1 VSSVFV
7 SNLPSTY
14 SEKDLTDIFKDA
26 GLKPQKAKLLFDN
39 DGKSKCA
46 GFVDFGNPK
55 DTAEAVKQCNNMNMS
70 EGKRLNVAVA
80 NK

>member
-1 VSSVFV
+1 M

-14 SEKDLTDIFKDA
+14 NEKDLAELFREV
-26 GLKPQKAKLLFDN
+26 GLKPQKTKLLFDG

-46 GFVDFGNPK
+46 GFVEFSSTK
-55 DTAEAVKQCNNMNMS
+55 DAQEAIKQCNNINMS
-70 EGKRLNVAVA
+70 EGKRLNVVIA

>member
-1 VSSVFV
+1 M

-14 SEKDLTDIFKDA
+14 NEKDLAELFREV
-26 GLKPQKAKLLFDN
+26 GLKPQKTKLLFDS

-46 GFVDFGNPK
+46 GFVEFSSTK
-55 DTAEAVKQCNNMNMS
+55 DAQEAIKQCNNINMS
-70 EGKRLNVAVA
+70 EGTRLNVVIA